1 MLCLTFLIRI
11 VSETVKFY
19 HVIILRVIITQPV
32 RQIRETG
39 AGHSLIKLRCAID
52 EYRALE

>member
-32 RQIRETG
+32 RQIRETR
-39 AGHSLIKLRCAID
+39 AGHSLINRASID